1 MEQVRPVRPRAD
13 QYYEKNKLINVNLLC
28 SIQWSSIN
36 DKRKCLMMLEYDKL
50 YLGDLEDYFN
60 FRPNQS
66 NLASKTSARGAN
78 IVECILELKI
88 SIHLNL
94 HTYVTKITHW

>member
-1 MEQVRPVRPRAD
+1 
-13 QYYEKNKLINVNLLC
+13 
-28 SIQWSSIN
+28 
-36 DKRKCLMMLEYDKL
+36 MMLEYDKL

-66 NLASKTSARGAN
+66 NLDSKTSARGAN

-94 HTYVTKITHW
+94 YMHVNHTLVSNCTCKRREAANLHKTKKQGHREVMKKHIKTA